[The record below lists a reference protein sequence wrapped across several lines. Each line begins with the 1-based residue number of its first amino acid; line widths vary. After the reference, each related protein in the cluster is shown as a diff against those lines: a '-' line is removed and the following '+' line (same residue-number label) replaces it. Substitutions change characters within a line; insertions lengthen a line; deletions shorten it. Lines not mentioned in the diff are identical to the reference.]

1 MLKKTLVGVAVLSL
15 FVGIILVHAQ
25 TKTINHYEDQYI
37 DTLNLPWGASQHVM
51 KETLNQFIERPE
63 SADPWDFECADSI
76 CKPFYMDGIVKHLF
90 RTSYEFTGY
99 DKLKSV
105 TAKYDA
111 TGYTRLIERIEKD
124 FGSSAVVR
132 AYQYNHHIYE
142 KKTKK
147 SVLTVEITHR
157 GINKPIKFY
166 AKVLLLKQKEGD
178 TTNEEIAMANTDLS
192 VLYRA
197 PFRAMLAYLAIRA
210 NHHDL

>member
-1 MLKKTLVGVAVLSL
+1 MLKKTLVVAAVLSL

-25 TKTINHYEDQYI
+25 TKTINHYENQYI
-37 DTLNLPWGASQHVM
+37 DTINLPWGSSQHVM
-51 KETLNQFIERPE
+51 KSVLNEFIEKPD
-63 SADPWDFECADSI
+63 SAGPWDLECADNL
-76 CKPFYMDGIVKHLF
+76 CKPFYVDGVDKHVF
-90 RTSYEFTGY
+90 KTTYEFTGH

-147 SVLTVEITHR
+147 SVLTVEVIHR

-178 TTNEEIAMANTDLS
+178 TTNEDIAMAKVDPS
-192 VLYRA
+192 ILYRA

-210 NHHDL
+210 DTIN